1 MTRAAIVFAAV
12 CAALLLAA
20 PAQARSVPRGWLGVQ
35 ADGPMTGPGNPF
47 DSEWSLM
54 VASGVESV
62 RAAFDWREAQ
72 PTADGPIGFGAMDAV
87 VLAAARRG
95 LPLLPVVHRTPRWAA
110 AHPNDGPASPPRGT
124 RAYARLLTA
133 LVGRYGPRGSL
144 WRDHPEVRRRPIR
157 DWQVWN
163 EPNLV
168 FYWSRQPFARSY
180 VKLLWASRRALRA
193 ADPGSRTV
201 LAGLTN
207 RSWRALRKIYRA
219 GGRGSF
225 DVVAIHPYTKQPRG
239 VLRIAEL
246 IRGETRRFRD
256 RRVPIWI
263 TELSWP
269 ASKGNLRNEPGYVT
283 DERGQAARLHAG
295 ISLLARNR
303 RRLRIGK
310 VIWYTW
316 LSHEGR
322 RTRFNWSGLRRQR
335 RGRIVDA
342 PSLTA
347 FRRIA
352 RRLER

>member
-1 MTRAAIVFAAV
+1 
-12 CAALLLAA
+12 
-20 PAQARSVPRGWLGVQ
+20 
-35 ADGPMTGPGNPF
+35 
-47 DSEWSLM
+47 
-54 VASGVESV
+54 
-62 RAAFDWREAQ
+62 
-72 PTADGPIGFGAMDAV
+72 V

-95 LPLLPVVHRTPRWAA
+95 LPLLPVVHRTPGWAA
-110 AHPNDGPASPPRGT
+110 AHPDDGASSPPRGT
-124 RAYARLLTA
+124 RAYTRLLTA

-144 WRDHPEVRRRPIR
+144 WRDHPEVRPRPIR

-180 VKLLWASRRALRA
+180 VKLLRASRRALRA
-193 ADPGSRTV
+193 ADHGSRTI

-207 RSWRALRKIYRA
+207 RSWRALRRIYQA
-219 GGRGSF
+219 GGRGAF
-225 DVVAIHPYTKQPRG
+225 DVVAIHPYTKQPQG

-246 IRGETRRFRD
+246 IRRETRRFRD

-269 ASKGNLRNEPGYVT
+269 ASKGNARNEPGYVT
-283 DERGQAARLHAG
+283 DERGQAARLRAG
-295 ISLLARNR
+295 ITLLARNR

-310 VIWYTW
+310 VVWYTW
-316 LSHEGR
+316 LSREGR
-322 RTRFNWSGLRRQR
+322 RTRFDWSGLRRQR
-335 RGRIVDA
+335 RGSVVDA